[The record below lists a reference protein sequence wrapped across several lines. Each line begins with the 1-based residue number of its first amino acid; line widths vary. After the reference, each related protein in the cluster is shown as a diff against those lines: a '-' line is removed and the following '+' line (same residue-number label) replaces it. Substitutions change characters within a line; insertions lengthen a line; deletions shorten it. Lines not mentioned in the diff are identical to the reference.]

1 MIRKMQLALLFVAL
15 ALPGTLALAL
25 TGPEDEQPQINAG
38 HEGWFFAAGGS
49 YLGVVIQDVTADRLS
64 ALKLKEE
71 RGVEVTMVDQDA
83 PAGKAGLKEH
93 DVILDYNGTRVESEE
108 QLRRMIRET
117 PAGRTVALGISR
129 DGSPMSIQVQ
139 LGDHAKVAADHAHK
153 MTHENFEV
161 MIPRMRDLQ
170 EFNIELPG
178 SPVLGIQ
185 IDPVGRQLGEYFG
198 VKNGEGLL
206 VRSVEKGSIADKAG
220 LKAGDVITRAD
231 NEKISERSDL
241 RKALRARKDGGKVA
255 LGIVRDKREQ
265 TITVDVPARKT
276 REGSSLE
283 FSFPDQQTLEEI
295 KARLRAMQPEIKQQ
309 IERQIKDSMREL
321 KPQMVKI
328 SSEIR
333 PEIQESMRKARAEME
348 RLRKEIQERQKEWKR
363 KMGTNQ
369 MI

>member
-1 MIRKMQLALLFVAL
+1 MNMMRKIQLALLFVAI
-15 ALPGTLALAL
+15 ALPGTLAPAL

-38 HEGWFFAAGGS
+38 REGWFFTAGGS
-49 YLGVVIQDVTADRLS
+49 YLGVVVQDVSADRLS

-93 DVILDYNGTRVESEE
+93 DVILDYNGTRVESAE

-117 PAGRTVALGISR
+117 PSGRTVALGISR
-129 DGSPMSIQVQ
+129 DGSPMNIQAQ

-161 MIPRMRDLQ
+161 MFPKMHDLQ
-170 EFNIELPG
+170 EFNIEMPG
-178 SPVLGIQ
+178 SSILGIQ

-206 VRSVEKGSIADKAG
+206 VRSVKKGGIAEKAG

-231 NEKISERSDL
+231 NEKVSERSDL
-241 RKALRARKDGGKVA
+241 RKALRARKEGGKVA

-276 REGSSLE
+276 REGSGLE
-283 FSFPDQQTLEEI
+283 FSIPDKQTLEEI
-295 KARLRAMQPEIKQQ
+295 QSRLRALKPEIN
-309 IERQIKDSMREL
+309 RQIQDSMRDL
-321 KPQMVKI
+321 RPQLMKI
-328 SSEIR
+328 SGEIR
-333 PEIQESMRKARAEME
+333 PEIQESMRRMRAQME
-348 RLRKEIQERQKEWKR
+348 QLRKEIQERQKEWKR

>member
-1 MIRKMQLALLFVAL
+1 MNMIRKMQLALLFVAL
-15 ALPGTLALAL
+15 ALPGSLALAL
-25 TGPEDEQPQINAG
+25 TSPEDEQPQINAG
-38 HEGWFFAAGGS
+38 HEGWFAAGGS

-198 VKNGEGLL
+198 VKNGQGLL

-241 RKALRARKDGGKVA
+241 RKALRARKEGGKVA
-255 LGIVRDKREQ
+255 LGIVRDKHEQ
-265 TITVDVPARKT
+265 TVTADVPARKT

-283 FSFPDQQTLEEI
+283 FSFPDKQTLEEI
-295 KARLRAMQPEIKQQ
+295 QSKLHALQPEIN
-309 IERQIKDSMREL
+309 RQIQDSLREL
-321 KPQMVKI
+321 KPQLMKI
-328 SSEIR
+328 SGEIR

>member
-1 MIRKMQLALLFVAL
+1 MVRKIYLALLLTAL
-15 ALPGTLALAL
+15 ALPGSFALAL

-38 HEGWFFAAGGS
+38 REGWFFAAGGS
-49 YLGVVIQDVTADRLS
+49 YLGIVIQDVNAERLS

-71 RGVEVTMVDQDA
+71 RGVEVTMVDKDA
-83 PAGKAGLKEH
+83 PASKAGLKEH
-93 DVILDYNGTRVESEE
+93 DVILDYNGNRVDSAE

-117 PAGRTVALGISR
+117 PVGRTVGLGISR
-129 DGSPMSIQVQ
+129 DGSPMTITVQ

-153 MTHENFEV
+153 QTHENFEV
-161 MIPRMRDLQ
+161 TIPRLRELP

-178 SPVLGIQ
+178 MPILGIQ

-206 VRSVEKGSIADKAG
+206 VRSVEKGSIAEKAG

-241 RKALRARKDGGKVA
+241 RKALRARKEGGKVA
-255 LGIVRDKREQ
+255 LGIVRDKHEQ
-265 TITVDVPARKT
+265 TITVDVPARRN

-283 FSFPDQQTLEEI
+283 FSVPDTQTFEEI
-295 KARLRAMQPEIKQQ
+295 QSRLRAMKPE
-309 IERQIKDSMREL
+309 IERQIRDSMNQL
-321 KPQMVKI
+321 KPQIIKI

-348 RLRKEIQERQKEWKR
+348 RLRKEIQEHQKEWKL